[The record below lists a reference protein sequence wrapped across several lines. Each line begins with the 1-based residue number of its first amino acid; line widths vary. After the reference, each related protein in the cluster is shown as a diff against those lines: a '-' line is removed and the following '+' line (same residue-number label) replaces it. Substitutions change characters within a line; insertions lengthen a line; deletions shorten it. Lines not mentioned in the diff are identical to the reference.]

1 MGNLL
6 QTRTNSGYHVGSWVG
21 TRMMW
26 RVTIHGAFNYL
37 IEIINLLNIQAI
49 IEVLD
54 NQALTLDTKD

>member
-37 IEIINLLNIQAI
+37 IEIINMLNI
-49 IEVLD
+49 
-54 NQALTLDTKD
+54 